1 MHIIEIIYLYFT
13 AAFGLILNIICLIAN
28 PNMLYVKCQNGGNTN
43 EHIIIGPADKKA
55 MWIRNKAFNFISYFI
70 ISSIQLLNS
79 NIRFMF

>member
-1 MHIIEIIYLYFT
+1 
-13 AAFGLILNIICLIAN
+13 
-28 PNMLYVKCQNGGNTN
+28 MLYVKCQNGGNTN